1 MSSAMVIARKEMSS
15 PKYHLVL
22 QLWIA
27 EISTLTKPI
36 RENDLLISNNM
47 GTIPLVG
54 TRDNI

>member
-1 MSSAMVIARKEMSS
+1 MSGGMVIARKMSS

-27 EISTLTKPI
+27 EISTLTKAI

-47 GTIPLVG
+47 GTTPLVG